1 MRVKRPLWLT
11 FLILLLCLCL
21 PVGAAVLYYAGRPL
35 PFNLRQE
42 LFDGVTYYRQ
52 FHLFPRP
59 YMVHVVAVDLDNPNV
74 SLLVTPP
81 DSEGDLPLKARTTS
95 KFVDEF
101 NVQIAVNGDGFTPWR
116 DNGPRDYYPRPGDPV
131 TPNGLAIS
139 RGRAYGGGTEET
151 MYISAENRVTFNV
164 NDGNAYNAISGD
176 RFFVRDKAPLPGLPN
191 DVPAPRTGVGLDVGQ
206 NRLIIVVVDGRQP
219 LYSHGVTIKEF
230 AEIMIYYG
238 ADIAMNLDGGGS
250 STLVMRDA
258 NGRAVVLNSPI
269 HNGIPGRE
277 RPVGN
282 HLGIFAAPLP

>member
-219 LYSHGVTIKEF
+219 LYSHGVTIK
-230 AEIMIYYG
+230 
-238 ADIAMNLDGGGS
+238 
-250 STLVMRDA
+250 
-258 NGRAVVLNSPI
+258 
-269 HNGIPGRE
+269 PG
-277 RPVGN
+277 P
-282 HLGIFAAPLP
+282 ASCCW